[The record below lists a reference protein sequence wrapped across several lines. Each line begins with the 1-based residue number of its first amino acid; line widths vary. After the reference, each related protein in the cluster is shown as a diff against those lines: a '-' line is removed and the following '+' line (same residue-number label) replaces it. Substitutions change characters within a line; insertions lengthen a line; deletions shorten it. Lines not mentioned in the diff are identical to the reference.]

1 MKMVWKISF
10 NAVISSL
17 GLILNLYQELVTPN
31 IFSLWGV
38 GKDYSAINVM
48 KKDVCRLLKNKEQQK
63 MFCELKTK
71 FKIQKIVDYL
81 LE

>member
-1 MKMVWKISF
+1 
-10 NAVISSL
+10 
-17 GLILNLYQELVTPN
+17 VTPN

-63 MFCELKTK
+63 MFCELKTN

>member
-1 MKMVWKISF
+1 
-10 NAVISSL
+10 
-17 GLILNLYQELVTPN
+17 VTPS

-38 GKDYSAINVM
+38 GKDYSSINAM
-48 KKDVCRLLKNKEQQK
+48 KKDVCRILKDKEQRK
-63 MFCELKTK
+63 LFCEIKTN